1 MPASE
6 PKPSGSQK
14 GLAPMSEQEV
24 LDIIGDPQE
33 VDSALTAF
41 RKSARKLSSRQS
53 KMIERFPQEW
63 VAIHAGR
70 VRAHGAS
77 MDAVLKEIDE
87 KGLAR
92 SETILRFIEVEPRT
106 LIL

>member
-1 MPASE
+1 MPKSE
-6 PKPSGSQK
+6 PKSSGSPE
-14 GLAPMSEQEV
+14 GLAPLSEQEV

-33 VDSALTAF
+33 VDRALTAF

-53 KMIERFPQEW
+53 KMVERYPQEW

-77 MDAVLKEIDE
+77 MESVLNEIDK
-87 KGLAR
+87 KGLTR